1 MNKILLTFLIIFST
15 SCAYKPILSEKNYNF
30 QIEKITFSGEKNINR
45 VIKRKLSM
53 IRESDNSNKKKFD
66 VIIETLKNKKIVSND
81 SKGDP
86 LKFEVNI
93 IVFYQVELNGDIL
106 LKREIEKNHI
116 YNNKSDKFQLE
127 QDEKNIIDNLS
138 NKISDDIISSII
150 NLNDS

>member
-1 MNKILLTFLIIFST
+1 MNKIFLTFLIIFST